1 MQTYLLDLTL
11 ESPLSVSRGRSASN
25 RQATTTVVPS
35 QTLRGALA
43 AATERAGVG
52 VEARERLFGTEGLR
66 TSALVPAGPEG
77 SGGVP
82 AVAPLTLR
90 TCKRNGGFVADA
102 SSQETSPHGVE
113 DALFASLRLTLQ
125 DDPDGL
131 RALRTCHADGC
142 GHVMTQ
148 KGGLVRTDEDGP
160 KTQRPPGK
168 RTQTHVGL
176 DRRRDGA
183 ASGMLYAR
191 EVVNEETS
199 AGGDEGLRATTY
211 RAMITGAEDHLDQLT
226 DALRRVGKVRVG
238 TALSRGLGRCRIDAI
253 EEREGGASVEERVR
267 AFNEA
272 FAEHGGATDGVLIAL
287 TLRTPALFVDPFL
300 RPEPAPGGEQL
311 LQAAR
316 SAEGAHAEALATL
329 DRAHEVARSY
339 TFQAWNGLAG
349 MPHATDQG
357 LRAGSVLVYRAPALT
372 DDLQSAL
379 THIEETGVG
388 LRRELGLGRVRVCDR
403 LHTDVHEHTNG
414 T

>member
-52 VEARERLFGTEGLR
+52 AEARERLFGTEGLR

-90 TCKRNGGFVADA
+90 TCKRNGGFLADA

-113 DALFASLRLTLQ
+113 DALFASLRLALQ
-125 DDPDGL
+125 EDPDGL

-191 EVVNEETS
+191 EVVNEKTS
-199 AGGDEGLRATTY
+199 IGGEGLRATTY
-211 RAMITGAEDHLDQLT
+211 RAIITGEEDHLDRLT
-226 DALRRVGKVRVG
+226 EALRRVGEVRVG

-253 EEREGGASVEERVR
+253 EQRAGGTSVKERVH

-272 FAEHGGATDGVLIAL
+272 FVEYGGGTDGVLIAL
-287 TLRTPALFVDPFL
+287 TLRTPALFVDSFL
-300 RPEPAPGGEQL
+300 RPEPAPGGEHL

-316 SAEGAHAEALATL
+316 SAERSHAEALAKL
-329 DRAHEVARSY
+329 NRVHEVARSY
-339 TFQAWNGLAG
+339 SFQAWNGLAG

-379 THIEETGVG
+379 AHIEETGIG
-388 LRRELGLGRVRVCDR
+388 LRRELGLGHARVCDR